1 MEIVAKNNRR
11 YKCEEMFADI
21 GANNKTHIYMRIKC
35 RIEFKK
41 EGSVKPSF
49 FLSMF

>member
-1 MEIVAKNNRR
+1 MEIAAKNNRR
-11 YKCEEMFADI
+11 YKCEEMFAYI
-21 GANNKTHIYMRIKC
+21 GANNKTHIY
-35 RIEFKK
+35 ELNLESNSKK